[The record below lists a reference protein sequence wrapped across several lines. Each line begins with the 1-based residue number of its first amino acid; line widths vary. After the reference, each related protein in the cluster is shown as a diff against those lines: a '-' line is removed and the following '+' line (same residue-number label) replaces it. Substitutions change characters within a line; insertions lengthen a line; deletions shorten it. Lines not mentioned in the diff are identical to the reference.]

1 MSAVA
6 LTVRPCPLILT
17 NVAMALRGDAYAG
30 VKKNAELQKVKLR
43 AEVIINVERGMSD
56 ADRRNPEW
64 FPHYVQTLELL
75 PSREPHHFKEG
86 TDSAQLDRPGGH
98 SAEELGGD
106 TGAASRADCEEVEIQ
121 RVGRMQTICD
131 FHFECASSSSRD
143 SRRSSCS

>member
-1 MSAVA
+1 
-6 LTVRPCPLILT
+6 
-17 NVAMALRGDAYAG
+17 MALRGDAYAG

-86 TDSAQLDRPGGH
+86 TDSAQLDRRLTDLEATVQKN
-98 SAEELGGD
+98 SEEILALLREL
-106 TGAASRADCEEVEIQ
+106 TAKK
-121 RVGRMQTICD
+121 
-131 FHFECASSSSRD
+131 
-143 SRRSSCS
+143 